1 MDDLKRSALEEL
13 TMTNKDCP
21 CNGCLPPKRSSDCHS
36 VCPEYPKWS
45 KKHVEELTAIREQK
59 KKNKI

>member
-1 MDDLKRSALEEL
+1 
-13 TMTNKDCP
+13 MTNKDCP

-45 KKHVEELTAIREQK
+45 KKHVEELTAIREEK
-59 KKNKI
+59 ERRNITARNR